1 MSVQVTC
8 SFAAGQVRY
17 AIKNTGS
24 QPVHLLDGARMPYLL
39 RAKDGAL
46 VVLHGVNAPEEDY
59 HMVEIPKTRA
69 LAPGESLERGVSLVP
84 LKLRDHFE
92 EERETTPL
100 HGAVTLRCQAG
111 FGDTP
116 IGDAEK
122 KKLSIEKLLKWQKL
136 AESAPLSITL
146 P

>member
-1 MSVQVTC
+1 VTC
-8 SFAAGQVRY
+8 SYAADKVRY
-17 AIKNTGS
+17 AIKNTGA

-46 VVLHGVNAPEEDY
+46 LVLHGVNAPEPGEDY

-69 LAPGESLERGVSLVP
+69 LAPGESFERSVALVP
-84 LKLRDHFE
+84 LRLRDHFE
-92 EERETTPL
+92 ADREPTAL

-111 FGDTP
+111 WGETP